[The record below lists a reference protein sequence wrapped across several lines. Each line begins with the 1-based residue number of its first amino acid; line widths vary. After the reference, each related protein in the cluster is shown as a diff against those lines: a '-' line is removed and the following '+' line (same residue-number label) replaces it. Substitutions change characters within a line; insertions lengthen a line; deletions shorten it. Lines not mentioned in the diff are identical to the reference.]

1 MADLI
6 ERFLD
11 GKGLYG
17 QEWND
22 FVEVSQ
28 NDWRMDA
35 YRRSCY
41 ELDPIVN
48 CPDPQDPIALS
59 VLRSLVLSLR
69 TLHPSAFR
77 AASRSS
83 SDENAAELD

>member
-11 GKGLYG
+11 GKGLYAH
-17 QEWND
+17 EWND

-28 NDWRMDA
+28 NHWRMDA
-35 YRRSCY
+35 YKGCCY

-48 CPDPQDPIALS
+48 CPDPQDPTALS
-59 VLRSLVLSLR
+59 VLRSLVVSLR
-69 TLHPSAFR
+69 
-77 AASRSS
+77 AAR
-83 SDENAAELD
+83 NG